1 MQRGPHAI
9 ETTGLTVGVGLVVV
23 HVEHLDLVEAVKE
36 ESGIAAALTFTLGG
50 IRSGPFEMKLKVFE
64 LLLGLDVAG
73 ALYDLEIAVLD
84 FPRSLAVFATLPL
97 RKVFAVKEDHGVGR
111 GRGLMAE
118 GLTRFYDGRVGAGF
132 VVDLPLLP
140 RDLRGV
146 VITDASGE
154 GGCCGDGQR
163 QETRKCAHENW
174 MKGYA
179 RYLVRKTQY

>member
-1 MQRGPHAI
+1 
-9 ETTGLTVGVGLVVV
+9 
-23 HVEHLDLVEAVKE
+23 
-36 ESGIAAALTFTLGG
+36 
-50 IRSGPFEMKLKVFE
+50 
-64 LLLGLDVAG
+64 
-73 ALYDLEIAVLD
+73 
-84 FPRSLAVFATLPL
+84 
-97 RKVFAVKEDHGVGR
+97 
-111 GRGLMAE
+111 MAE